1 MEHLSYSTRTAVNS
15 LMKEKWINLLSS
27 LTVAASLLVSAMAII
42 TIFNLEN
49 FTRTLPERFTMVV
62 YLQDSASQEDTQK
75 LIAQLKNKDYV
86 SGTKY
91 ISRDQALNEMKRTL
105 KDVSNVLE
113 GLDENP
119 LSSAIELKLKKES
132 VTAPAVKKI
141 SEELKKM
148 PGVDDVYYEAK
159 IAETVYLLKTSI
171 ENMSIIILC
180 IISFVVLFVISSTV
194 KILLYRRKTEIEI
207 IKLLGATGGFIRA
220 PFLIEGG
227 VIGFLGGVFAS
238 IGATVFY
245 YSLTTSFSAFMPIL
259 KTMVLPVEIVVL
271 LPIAGI
277 VMGVA
282 GSLISVGR
290 LRL

>member
-1 MEHLSYSTRTAVNS
+1 
-15 LMKEKWINLLSS
+15 MKEKWINLLSS

-62 YLQDSASQEDTQK
+62 YLQDSVSPEDTQK
-75 LIAQLKNKDYV
+75 LIGQLKNKDYV

-119 LSSAIELKLKKES
+119 LSSSIELKLKKES

-148 PGVDDVYYEAK
+148 PSVGDVYYEAK

-227 VIGFLGGVFAS
+227 VIGFFGGIFAS

-271 LPIAGI
+271 LPIAGL
-277 VMGVA
+277 VMGVI

>member
-1 MEHLSYSTRTAVNS
+1 MEHLSYSTRTAFHS

-62 YLQDSASQEDTQK
+62 YLQDSVSPEDTQK
-75 LIAQLKNKDYV
+75 LIWQLKNKDYV

-148 PGVDDVYYEAK
+148 PSVGDVYYEAK

-227 VIGFLGGVFAS
+227 VIGFFGGIFAS

-259 KTMVLPVEIVVL
+259 KTMVLPMEIVVL
-271 LPIAGI
+271 LPIAGL

>member
-1 MEHLSYSTRTAVNS
+1 MEHLSYSTRTAFRS
-15 LMKEKWINLLSS
+15 LLKEKWINLLSS

-42 TIFNLEN
+42 TIFNLES

-62 YLQDSASQEDTQK
+62 YLQDSVSQEDSQK
-75 LIAQLKNKDYV
+75 LLAQLKNKDYV
-86 SGTKY
+86 AAAKY

-105 KDVSNVLE
+105 RDVSNILE

-119 LSSAIELKLKKES
+119 LSSAIELKLRKER
-132 VTAPAVKKI
+132 VTAPSVAKI
-141 SEELKKM
+141 SEELRKM

-171 ENMSIIILC
+171 ENLSVIILC
-180 IISFVVLFVISSTV
+180 IIIFVVLFVISSTV

-227 VIGFLGGVFAS
+227 VIGFLGGLFAS
-238 IGATVFY
+238 IGATAFY
-245 YSLTTSFSAFMPIL
+245 YTLATSFSAFMPIL
-259 KTMVLPVEIVVL
+259 KSMVLPVEIIVL
-271 LPIAGI
+271 MPVAGI
-277 VMGVA
+277 LMGVA

>member
-1 MEHLSYSTRTAVNS
+1 MEHLSYSTRTAFHS

-62 YLQDSASQEDTQK
+62 YLQDSVSPEDTQK
-75 LIAQLKNKDYV
+75 LIGQLKNKDYV

-148 PGVDDVYYEAK
+148 PSVGDVYYEAK

-227 VIGFLGGVFAS
+227 VIGFFGGIFAS

-271 LPIAGI
+271 LPIAGL
-277 VMGVA
+277 VMGVT

>member
-91 ISRDQALNEMKRTL
+91 ISRDQALSEMKRTL

-132 VTAPAVKKI
+132 VTAPAVKTI

-238 IGATVFY
+238 IGATFFY